1 MRSLTMKK
9 LGSACAVA
17 TVTVLIGG
25 LGLAGCSGSETTSGG
40 GDDVAVGED
49 AGTELTRENFF
60 EELSAA
66 QVEAGSARVTMDLGE
81 AAGGVAMQGDVV
93 IGESV
98 EDTAMTATLETG
110 DTGPGTVEMRL
121 VDGVLYMNLGAMTE
135 DRFAALDLQDEDDP
149 VVQQFGSLTDSFDP
163 ARQLE
168 TLEGAVT
175 GFEQA
180 GAPEQLDGVEATPYS
195 VSVDGAA
202 IVENAGQDPSALGGA
217 VPDELVYTFYVGPDN
232 LPRRI
237 VTDATAMSLTM
248 DFSRWGEEVV
258 VEKPADD
265 EITTESPFGRAG

>member
-1 MRSLTMKK
+1 MRTLTTRK
-9 LGSACAVA
+9 LGSACAAVAA
-17 TVTVLIGG
+17 TVLLGG
-25 LGLAGCSGSETTSGG
+25 LGLAGCGGPETTSGG
-40 GDDVAVGED
+40 GDEAAVGED
-49 AGTELTRENFF
+49 AGTELTAENFF

-81 AAGGVAMQGDVV
+81 AAGGVAMEGDVV
-93 IGESV
+93 VGESV
-98 EDTAMTATLETG
+98 EDTAMSATMETG
-110 DTGPGTVEMRL
+110 DTGPGRVEMRL

-135 DRFAALDLQDEDDP
+135 DTFAALDLQDEDDP

-180 GAPEQLDGVEATPYS
+180 GAPQQLDGVEATPYR

-202 IVENAGQDPSALGGA
+202 VLENAGQDPAALGAA
-217 VPDELVYTFYVGPDN
+217 VPEELVYTFFVGPDN

-237 VTDATAMSLTM
+237 VTDAAAASLTM

-258 VEKPADD
+258 IEKPTDD
-265 EITTESPFGRAG
+265 EITTESPFGRTG